1 MTHVDNN
8 TESRKSKHLTYGEMQ
23 KIEAYKALDLSNRKI
38 ASLLGRSPQTIN
50 NAINTA
56 SVTQKSQQKQ
66 NGKTYTYYKMVYSTD
81 VHYDIYL
88 QNRLN
93 CGRRP
98 KWVDTNR
105 FIEWADQKMLEDKW
119 SPDTVI
125 HEAKGLFDSGLVP
138 STSTLYN
145 WIDSGIMRTK
155 NIDLL
160 EKVGRKPRT
169 TKGLTRRN
177 IKVLGT
183 SIEERPKSIEN
194 RQEFGHWEIDTVV
207 GKIDADEPVLLT
219 LVERKTR
226 FEKIFKIAG
235 QRADAVDKTL
245 QTFIQS
251 LKGLDSQIF
260 KTVTSDNGS
269 EFANL
274 SHLSKKTDVY
284 FCHPFASFERGTSEN
299 QHKIIRRFLPKHQSF
314 KEVSDRQVQRIQQ
327 WMNDYPRRILDY
339 KTPHQAFVQELKLLD
354 LELAA

>member
-8 TESRKSKHLTYGEMQ
+8 TESRKSKHLTYGEMK

-38 ASLLGRSPQTIN
+38 AALLGRSPQTIN

-56 SVTQKSQQKQ
+56 SVTQKSQQRQ
-66 NGKTYTYYKMVYSTD
+66 NGKTYTYYKTVYSAD
-81 VHYDIYL
+81 LHHDIYH
-88 QNRLN
+88 QNRVN

-98 KWVDTNR
+98 KWAETDR
-105 FIEWADQKMLEDKW
+105 FTEWADRKMLDDKW
-119 SPDTVI
+119 SPDTVVQ
-125 HEAKGLFDSGLVP
+125 EAKDLFDAAIVP

-160 EKVGRKPRT
+160 EKVGRKPRS
-169 TKGLTRRN
+169 TKGSQRRN
-177 IKVLGT
+177 VKVLGT
-183 SIEERPKSIEN
+183 SIEERPKAIDN
-194 RQEFGHWEIDTVV
+194 RQEFGHWEIDTVI

-235 QRADAVDKTL
+235 QRADAVDQTL
-245 QTFIQS
+245 QNFIQS

-274 SHLSKKTDVY
+274 SRLSEETDVY

-299 QHKIIRRFLPKHQSF
+299 QHKIIRRFLPKHQSL

-339 KTPHQAFVQELKLLD
+339 KTPHQAFVQELKQLD

>member
-38 ASLLGRSPQTIN
+38 ATLLGRSPQTIN

-66 NGKTYTYYKMVYSTD
+66 NGKSYTYYKTIYSAD
-81 VHYDIYL
+81 LHYDIYL
-88 QNRLN
+88 QNRSN
-93 CGRRP
+93 GGRRP
-98 KWVDTNR
+98 KWVESDR
-105 FIEWADQKMLEDKW
+105 FTEWADRKMLENKW

-125 HEAKGLFDSGLVP
+125 HEAKGLFDSALVP

-160 EKVGRKPRT
+160 EKVGRKPRY
-169 TKGLTRRN
+169 TKGRARRN

-194 RQEFGHWEIDTVV
+194 RQESGHWEINTVV
-207 GKIDADEPVLLT
+207 GKIEADEPVLLT

-235 QRADAVDKTL
+235 QRAAAVDKTL
-245 QTFIQS
+245 RTFIQS
-251 LKGLDSQIF
+251 LKRLDGQIF
-260 KTVTSDNGS
+260 KTITSDNGS

-274 SHLSKKTDVY
+274 SHLAEKTDVY

-299 QHKIIRRFLPKHQSF
+299 QHKIIRRFLPKHQSL
-314 KEVSDRQVQRIQQ
+314 KEVGD
-327 WMNDYPRRILDY
+327 
-339 KTPHQAFVQELKLLD
+339 
-354 LELAA
+354 

>member
-8 TESRKSKHLTYGEMQ
+8 TESRKSKHLTYGEMK

-66 NGKTYTYYKMVYSTD
+66 NGKTNTYYKKVYSAEL
-81 VHYDIYL
+81 HHDIYL
-88 QNRLN
+88 RNRAN

-98 KWVDTNR
+98 KWVETER
-105 FIEWADQKMLEDKW
+105 FTEWADRKMLEDKW
-119 SPDTVI
+119 SPDTVVNK
-125 HEAKGLFDSGLVP
+125 AMDLFDPAIIP

-160 EKVGRKPRT
+160 EKVGRKPRS
-169 TKGLTRRN
+169 TKGRVRRN
-177 IKVLGT
+177 VKVLGT
-183 SIEERPKSIEN
+183 SIEERPKSVEN
-194 RQEFGHWEIDTVV
+194 RQEFGHWGIDTVI

-235 QRADAVDKTL
+235 QRADAVDQTL
-245 QTFIQS
+245 QSFIQS

-274 SHLSKKTDVY
+274 SHLSEETDVY

-299 QHKIIRRFLPKHQSF
+299 QHKIIRRFLPKHQSL

-339 KTPHQAFVQELKLLD
+339 KTPHQAFVQELKQLD